1 MLTSRKINEQP
12 KHNSPIFM
20 PCMAQ
25 AGIETLADAWLGCH
39 DRGIAAE
46 GGPMRSTL
54 NGLLQQLVLRG
65 WAKRDPA
72 EAEPLSHTLRNLS
85 DGPWWS
91 IDLASD
97 DNGNITT
104 VLLHPWEEGLLEFTI
119 TVLVDEDDEIRS
131 FELECNAM
139 PVPVALIN
147 WWGGLDMALRQA
159 ATLRQQLIN
168 TWDREISAGGELP

>member
-1 MLTSRKINEQP
+1 
-12 KHNSPIFM
+12 
-20 PCMAQ
+20 
-25 AGIETLADAWLGCH
+25 
-39 DRGIAAE
+39 
-46 GGPMRSTL
+46 
-54 NGLLQQLVLRG
+54 
-65 WAKRDPA
+65 
-72 EAEPLSHTLRNLS
+72 
-85 DGPWWS
+85 
-91 IDLASD
+91 
-97 DNGNITT
+97 